1 MHLSLGEHPVER
13 SETENSL
20 TEVIFH
26 TSYAT
31 NVFLDR
37 EVTGVLCVV
46 LGAYYTIYHQ
56 REACTSFL
64 RPSPVFSIC
73 FNITLIILLFV
84 YY

>member
-1 MHLSLGEHPVER
+1 MHFFLGDHTVER

-20 TEVIFH
+20 TEVIFY

-31 NVFLDR
+31 NVFLER

-46 LGAYYTIYHQ
+46 LGAHYTIYYQ

-64 RPSPVFSIC
+64 RPFSS
-73 FNITLIILLFV
+73 LLQI
-84 YY
+84 